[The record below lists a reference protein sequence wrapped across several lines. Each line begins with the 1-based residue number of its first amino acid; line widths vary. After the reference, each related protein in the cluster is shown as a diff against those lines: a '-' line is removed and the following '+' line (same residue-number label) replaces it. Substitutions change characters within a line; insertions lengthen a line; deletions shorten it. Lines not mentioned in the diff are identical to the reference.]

1 MQSLKLPFALPRSLT
16 KFFDASNS
24 LFTSP
29 FKDARDYQI
38 LFLSVFLLLGV
49 STRDWSLKPIAIAIT
64 FATCWLTQ
72 VCMISIF
79 ASPSQPEKE
88 RWTSLKSATITG
100 LGLSLLLRSDS
111 YGAIACAAFLAIA
124 SKFIFRTNG
133 KHWFNPANFG
143 IVMVL
148 LLDQYIWNNHAW
160 VSNGQWGEDSLYAL
174 VFLGLGG
181 IVLKKV
187 GRWDTSFMFLAA
199 YSILEGLR
207 NLWLGWTWD
216 VLAHRLTSGSL
227 LLFALF
233 MITDPR
239 SIPNAKNARL
249 IWAVAIAVLAF
260 IFRNVFFNSDA
271 MFYAL
276 FLISPLTVLGDRL
289 WKAPRFQWLPKRYS
303 LMPMRVLSAVIACLV
318 MFSYSPAAFAFCGF
332 YVSQADASLFNK
344 ASQVAIAR
352 DGKRTVLTMAND
364 YQGNVKDFALV
375 VPVPVLLKKEQV
387 RVGEQKIL
395 DRLDSFSAP
404 RLVEYFDSNPC
415 ARYRGDNGI
424 VQGNNNMVRSSAAP
438 ALESRVRRDYQVTIE
453 AKFAVGEYD
462 ILILSAKDSDGLES
476 WLIDN
481 DYKIPQGAKALLQP
495 YIRQNMK
502 FFVAKV
508 NIAELSKSG
517 SQSLRPLM
525 MAFESPKF
533 MLPIRLGMLN
543 ANGDQD
549 LLVYILSPKGQAE
562 VANYRTI
569 KVPSG
574 SDIPVY
580 VKNEFGDFYKSMF
593 KTSYEKEGKKVAFLE
608 YAWDMSSCDP
618 CSAEPLSNDELR
630 KAGVFWLDSPNNSG
644 IMPSSRRR
652 PAFAP
657 NNGRVFITRLHVRYN
672 RDKFPEDLTF
682 KETSNQESFQG
693 RYVLRYPFKGET
705 TCAAGQEYQ
714 RSLRPRFEK
723 EAQTLAKLTSWD
735 IADIR
740 RKMNISVLP
749 DSTEVPFWENLWK

>member
-1 MQSLKLPFALPRSLT
+1 MK
-16 KFFDASNS
+16 K
-24 LFTSP
+24 
-29 FKDARDYQI
+29 I
-38 LFLSVFLLLGV
+38 LIG
-49 STRDWSLKPIAIAIT
+49 
-64 FATCWLTQ
+64 
-72 VCMISIF
+72 
-79 ASPSQPEKE
+79 
-88 RWTSLKSATITG
+88 
-100 LGLSLLLRSDS
+100 
-111 YGAIACAAFLAIA
+111 
-124 SKFIFRTNG
+124 
-133 KHWFNPANFG
+133 
-143 IVMVL
+143 
-148 LLDQYIWNNHAW
+148 
-160 VSNGQWGEDSLYAL
+160 
-174 VFLGLGG
+174 
-181 IVLKKV
+181 
-187 GRWDTSFMFLAA
+187 
-199 YSILEGLR
+199 
-207 NLWLGWTWD
+207 
-216 VLAHRLTSGSL
+216 
-227 LLFALF
+227 
-233 MITDPR
+233 
-239 SIPNAKNARL
+239 
-249 IWAVAIAVLAF
+249 
-260 IFRNVFFNSDA
+260 
-271 MFYAL
+271 
-276 FLISPLTVLGDRL
+276 
-289 WKAPRFQWLPKRYS
+289 
-303 LMPMRVLSAVIACLV
+303 MRVLLSSALACLV
-318 MFSYSPAAFAFCGF
+318 VFAYSPAVFAFCGF

-344 ASQVAIAR
+344 ASQVVIAR

-364 YQGNVKDFALV
+364 YQGDVKDFALV

-387 RVGEQKIL
+387 RIGEQKII

-404 RLVEYFDSNPC
+404 RLVEYFDSDPC
-415 ARYRGDNGI
+415 ARYEAYDRANSVGAT
-424 VQGNNNMVRSSAAP
+424 RAAAP
-438 ALESRVRRDYQVTIE
+438 AIESKARRDNYQVTIE

-481 DYKIPQGAKALLQP
+481 DYKIPKGAKELLQP

-508 NIAELSKSG
+508 NIAELNKTG

-593 KTSYEKEGKKVAFLE
+593 KTSYEKEGRKVAFLE
-608 YAWDMSSCDP
+608 YAWDMSNCDP
-618 CSAEPLSNDELR
+618 CSAEPLSPEELR
-630 KAGVFWLDSPNNSG
+630 KAGVFWLNSSSDVPSTG
-644 IMPSSRRR
+644 RRFRPSSTG
-652 PAFAP
+652 
-657 NNGRVFITRLHVRYN
+657 NGQVFITRLHIRYN

-705 TCAAGQEYQ
+705 SCDAGREYQ

-723 EAQTLAKLTSWD
+723 EAQTLARLTNWN

-740 RKMNISVLP
+740 RKMNIASLP
-749 DSTEVPFWENLWK
+749 DPVEVPFWENLWR